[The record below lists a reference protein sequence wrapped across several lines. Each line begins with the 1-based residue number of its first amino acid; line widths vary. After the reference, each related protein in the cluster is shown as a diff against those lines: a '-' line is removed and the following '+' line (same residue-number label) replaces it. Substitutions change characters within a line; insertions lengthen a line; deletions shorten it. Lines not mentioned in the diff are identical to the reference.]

1 MLPFVA
7 ISTINTMKTHFFDT
21 NSLTPI
27 TQTCYKLTNGQVN
40 NFHVKRDDLIDK
52 EISGNKWRKLKYN
65 LKQLDTSKFNGIASF
80 GGAFSNHIAA
90 LSAAGKK
97 SKISTIGFIRS
108 HEIDPNNPTLLLAKN
123 NGMKLIPLSR
133 EEYKKR
139 HDPDFI
145 LTLQKSYPD
154 FLFVPEGGSNK
165 HAALGLKELV
175 EELKQQ
181 SITPERHIIACA
193 IGSGGTISGMLD
205 AFPAMQFIGVAA
217 VKDHALLNRLTEKY
231 GDRLNIVSDNL
242 FGGYGKT
249 TNELNTFC
257 LDFYNQTQIPIEPIY
272 TGKLMHTLMTRYDEL
287 VDSKKSL
294 VAIHTG
300 GLQGIKGLDYRH
312 QFQSDQWKSL
322 LSLTDV

>member
-1 MLPFVA
+1 
-7 ISTINTMKTHFFDT
+7 MKTQFFDSNT
-21 NSLTPI
+21 HTPI
-27 TQTCYKLTNGQVN
+27 SQTSYKMIDGRII
-40 NFHVKRDDLIDK
+40 NFHIKRDDLIDK
-52 EISGNKWRKLKYN
+52 RISGNKWRKLKYN
-65 LKQLDTSKFNGIASF
+65 IKQLDTTKYSGIASF

-90 LSAAGKK
+90 LSAAGKQAH
-97 SKISTIGFIRS
+97 INTIGFIRT

-145 LTLQKSYPD
+145 LTLQQQHPN
-154 FLFVPEGGSNK
+154 FLFVPEGGSNEQ
-165 HAALGLKELV
+165 AALGLAELV
-175 EELKQQ
+175 DELRQQ
-181 SITPERHIIACA
+181 SITPEHHIIACA

-205 AFPAMQFIGVAA
+205 AFPKMRFIGVAA
-217 VKDHALLNRLTEKY
+217 VKDNALLDRLTEKY
-231 GDRLNIVSDNL
+231 GDRLNIVRDNL

-249 TNELNTFC
+249 TDELNAFC
-257 LDFYNQTQIPIEPIY
+257 LDFYNQTQVPIEPIY
-272 TGKLMHTLMTRYDEL
+272 TGKLMHTLMSRFDQL
-287 VDSKKSL
+287 VDNKKSL